1 MADDVIEK
9 TPAEVIKY
17 TKDFTDLLPNDTSI
31 GTSAASAIKSDGTSA
46 AIIGTVTD
54 SGMIITVPIN
64 ATTDGEDYTVTIQ
77 APGGSS
83 GETREWV
90 LEVRTRSTLRGSL

>member
-1 MADDVIEK
+1 MDDILEK
-9 TPAEVIKY
+9 TPAEVINY

-31 GTSAASAIKSDGTSA
+31 GTSSASAIKSDGTSA

-54 SGMIITVPIN
+54 SGMIVTVPIN
-64 ATTDGEDYTVTIQ
+64 ATTEGEDYVVTIK

-90 LEVRTRSTLRGSL
+90 LEVRCRGQWRGSL